1 MKRLTLLICVLGLFA
16 LPQAA
21 SARVVELGSGASA
34 AKSNCPNDPC
44 EAIGRVTG
52 YQGRSGSVR
61 NPFRIPRSGKIVAFT
76 VTLARVTPQQTDFFN
91 GLYGSPPR
99 VRLSIL
105 RRGKTRRTRLSHRLI
120 RQSRSYN
127 VQRYLGST
135 PTFALDEPLV
145 VKRNYI
151 VALTVPTWAPAFAFS
166 GLPASNW
173 WRSSRRSGDCRNA
186 TQRAAQQRVG
196 GKRNY
201 GCTYRRA
208 RLLYTAT
215 YVPDPR
221 PTTR

>member
-1 MKRLTLLICVLGLFA
+1 M
-16 LPQAA
+16 
-21 SARVVELGSGASA
+21 
-34 AKSNCPNDPC
+34 
-44 EAIGRVTG
+44 
-52 YQGRSGSVR
+52 
-61 NPFRIPRSGKIVAFT
+61 AFT
-76 VTLARVTPQQTDFFN
+76 VTLAQGHPAANRFLQRP
-91 GLYGSPPR
+91 
-99 VRLSIL
+99 L
-105 RRGKTRRTRLSHRLI
+105 RGRRASACRSCAGARTRRTRLGHRLI

-151 VALTVPTWAPAFAFS
+151 VALTVPTW
-166 GLPASNW
+166 
-173 WRSSRRSGDCRNA
+173 SSRVRLQRPPGEQLVALVTARCRNA